1 MVVPNSLPL
10 LVLLKMDKWIEGIR
24 KAKNLKINIE
34 RRKKD
39 AKRRIRNEE
48 NHPVSM
54 GRARFE

>member
-39 AKRRIRNEE
+39 AKRRIRNEG